1 MSVGACYSMYNGAE
15 ETIMRRMSVAAIAIA
30 LCVAGG
36 RAQSPSAEPY
46 KVLKTAK
53 VGGPGGFD
61 YVYADV
67 ANRRLYIPRGGTPAT
82 ATAPAIPGRVTVF
95 DLDTLA
101 PAGEIANTRGNGV
114 AVDPKSGH
122 GFASSKPV
130 AMWDTRTL
138 ALIKT
143 IDVQGNPDGI
153 LFDSFNDRV
162 YVFSH
167 AAPHTTVID
176 AKDGSVLGTID
187 LGGAPEQAVAD
198 GKGHVYVDVSD
209 KANVA
214 VVDAKTMT
222 VTSHYDLGGGGEGLA
237 GLAFDAKTRVLFVA
251 CRLPAPGVMVMLNAD
266 TGKVLGTV
274 PLAGSSDGAVFN
286 PETQEAFSSSGQGDG
301 TLTIVKETSATSFQL
316 EQNLK
321 TMSGAKTLTFD
332 SKTGHVLL
340 IGAEYVTPP
349 PPATPPPAGGRGPA
363 RTMVPDSFSIVVV
376 GK

>member
-1 MSVGACYSMYNGAE
+1 
-15 ETIMRRMSVAAIAIA
+15 MRRLFVLVTIAIVTA
-30 LCVAGG
+30 SYVAGG
-36 RAQSPSAEPY
+36 RAQSPSDGPY
-46 KVLKTAK
+46 KVLRTAT
-53 VGGPGGFD
+53 VGGTGGFD

-67 ANRRLYIPRGGTPAT
+67 AGRRLYIPRGGVAAT
-82 ATAPAIPGRVTVF
+82 ATAPAMPGRVTVF

-101 PAGEIANTRGNGV
+101 PVGELANTRGNGA

-122 GFASSKPV
+122 GFASGKPV

-143 IDVQGNPDGI
+143 IEVQGNPDGI

-198 GKGHVYVDVSD
+198 GKGRVYVDVSD

-214 VVDAKTMT
+214 VIDAKTMT
-222 VTSHYDLGGGGEGLA
+222 VTSHYDLGGTGEGLA
-237 GLAFDAKTRVLFVA
+237 GLALDSKSRVLFVA

-266 TGKVLGTV
+266 TGKVLSTL
-274 PLAGSSDGAVFN
+274 PLGGSSDGAVFN
-286 PETQEAFSSSGQGDG
+286 PETLEAFSSSGQGDG
-301 TLTIVKETSATSFQL
+301 TLTIIKEKSPTTFEV

-321 TMSGAKTLTFD
+321 TMSGAKTLTLD
-332 SKTGHVLL
+332 SKTNHVLL
-340 IGAEYVTPP
+340 IGAQYVAAAS
-349 PPATPPPAGGRGPA
+349 PATPPPAGGRGPA
-363 RTMVPDSFSIVVV
+363 RTMVPDSFSILVV

>member
-1 MSVGACYSMYNGAE
+1 
-15 ETIMRRMSVAAIAIA
+15 MRRTRLAAIAIA

-36 RAQSPSAEPY
+36 HAQSPSGEPY
-46 KVLKTAK
+46 KVLRTAK
-53 VGGPGGFD
+53 VGGAGGFD

-67 ANRRLYIPRGGTPAT
+67 ANRRLYIPRGGVPAS
-82 ATAPAIPGRVTVF
+82 ATAPAMPGRVTVF

-101 PAGEIANTRGNGV
+101 PVGEIGNTRGNGA

-130 AMWDTRTL
+130 AMWDARTL

-143 IDVQGNPDGI
+143 IEVQGNPDGI

-176 AKDGSVLGTID
+176 SKDGSVLGTID

-214 VVDAKTMT
+214 VIDAKTMA
-222 VTSHYDLGGGGEGLA
+222 VTAHYDLGGAGEGLA

-251 CRLPAPGVMVMLNAD
+251 CRLPAPGGMVMLNAD

-301 TLTIVKETSATSFQL
+301 TLTIVKEVSSSSFQL

-332 SKTGHVLL
+332 SKTGHLLL